1 VGDTVCFIL
10 MYYDNCVLSAPNYFV
25 VAVRSVKKWLLV
37 NIAKEDFV
45 ETKKEV
51 ML

>member
-1 VGDTVCFIL
+1 